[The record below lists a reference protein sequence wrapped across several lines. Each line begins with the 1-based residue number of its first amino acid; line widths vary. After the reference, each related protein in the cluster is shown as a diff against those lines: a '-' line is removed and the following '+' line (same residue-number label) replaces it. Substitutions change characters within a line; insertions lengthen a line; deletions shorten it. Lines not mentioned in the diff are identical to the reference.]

1 MQASG
6 SHVSWLDTQPGYALF
21 AEEKRPELKE
31 ADEKGKATEVIINL
45 EVMQQW
51 NKMKPDKKLEWH
63 QKAAKAAQPPSDEE
77 EAAGGDGDG
86 DAGEDEDGE
95 DKGKGTGLELGNF
108 QAVYPVGYGVGAE
121 KFVTPQ
127 DGFRRSEAR
136 VGLER
141 FG

>member
-31 ADEKGKATEVIINL
+31 ADEKGKATEVTINL

-77 EAAGGDGDG
+77 EAEQAGGDSEGEG
-86 DAGEDEDGE
+86 GEDEEGA
-95 DKGKGTGLELGNF
+95 GPGLELGNF